1 MSDLLRISDLIRNK
15 HSFTFS
21 FEVTP
26 DVGEAELD
34 KITLQPEFYSITWH
48 ALSHQCKDL
57 NIAPLKLAN
66 LLRQKNKHVLL
77 NLSCNL
83 MTKAYLNDL
92 LPWLQEKGICN
103 LFIVLGDS
111 FNPNR
116 SDFKTSSEMISY
128 IKAKTLDYFCI
139 GVAGFPYDDC
149 KITALKEKID
159 LGADFVISQAFFEA
173 NIYKNYLEKCKDAK
187 IDVPIIPGIF
197 PFQSQKELD
206 MFLKLCKVEVTDEF
220 KMKLEGENV
229 MDIIENLVLDLHNN
243 LNVKHFHFFTI
254 NKLGITCD
262 LVKKIQLSL

>member
-1 MSDLLRISDLIRNK
+1 MSELLKISDLIRNK
-15 HSFTFS
+15 RSFTFS

-48 ALSHQCKDL
+48 ALSHQ
-57 NIAPLKLAN
+57 
-66 LLRQKNKHVLL
+66 
-77 NLSCNL
+77 
-83 MTKAYLNDL
+83 Y
-92 LPWLQEKGICN
+92 
-103 LFIVLGDS
+103 S
-111 FNPNR
+111 FNANR

-128 IKAKTLDYFCI
+128 IRAKTSDYFCI

-159 LGADFVISQAFFEA
+159 LGADFVISQAFFES
-173 NIYKNYLEKCKDAK
+173 NVYKNYLEKCKDAK

-206 MFLKLCKVEVTDEF
+206 MFLKLCKVKVTEEF
-220 KMKLEGENV
+220 RMKLEEKSENV
-229 MDIIENLVLDLHNN
+229 MDIIENLVLDLRNN

-254 NKLGITCD
+254 NKLGITCE
-262 LVKKIQLSL
+262 LVKNIQLSL